1 VGIDG
6 VKARKIGKSREKVE
20 RAGLSTRVKRRP
32 ARGMDGVKQ
41 SALLLRGQIVFQAIG
56 WSKV

>member
-41 SALLLRGQIVFQAIG
+41 SALLLRGQIVFHLQIT
-56 WSKV
+56 